1 MARQAAAMPTLF
13 KRSDHGSYCFRR
25 VVGTKRTTINTGTS
39 DYSEAKK
46 FLRSYL
52 MRYQQKDARGKSVG
66 DNYVNIDVMRVIR
79 WTGVET
85 TVDVP
90 GRKRKMT
97 IRGFHSLRH
106 SFCSHCAEAGVP
118 KAVVVSIIGSD
129 SSILDRFYTH
139 IGEEAQLAAI
149 EAISGTGSTTPTI
162 KIKRVLEYIASVQN
176 PSQELLEIEKIL
188 KA

>member
-1 MARQAAAMPTLF
+1 M
-13 KRSDHGSYCFRR
+13 
-25 VVGTKRTTINTGTS
+25 
-39 DYSEAKK
+39 
-46 FLRSYL
+46 
-52 MRYQQKDARGKSVG
+52 
-66 DNYVNIDVMRVIR
+66 IR